1 MEMLRSLLSWMHWRR
16 RARERLTQQVA
27 LAVWM
32 QVQLPLA
39 EAFQDQKDSNRRL
52 LLEALTPL
60 AQALQRL
67 DSRQQESNQDQV
79 MLLAEH
85 REMLVEVLQ
94 SLQPSVQEQI
104 FQPTGQPVSTRYYPS
119 SVS

>member
-1 MEMLRSLLSWMHWRR
+1 MTPDPHPLIKNPHLKGGPFFWGAGPTGILLVHGFT
-16 RARERLTQQVA
+16 ATT
-27 LAVWM
+27 
-32 QVQLPLA
+32 A
-39 EAFQDQKDSNRRL
+39 EVR
-52 LLEALTPL
+52 PL

-119 SVS
+119 SAS